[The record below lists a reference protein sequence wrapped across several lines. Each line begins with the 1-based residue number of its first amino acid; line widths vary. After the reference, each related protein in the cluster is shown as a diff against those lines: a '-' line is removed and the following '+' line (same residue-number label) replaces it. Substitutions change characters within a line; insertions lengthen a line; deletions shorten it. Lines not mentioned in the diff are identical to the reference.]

1 MKSYLKNILAL
12 GAVSVLFSCQSEM
25 EPVGPAV
32 DFEPKVLVAKVD
44 DNVKADAEPSR
55 TSLAEGRMVRWSSSD
70 RIVAFE
76 DENPTL
82 SDENTTVTD
91 NGAIASF
98 TFSQTPLETN
108 FFWALYPADM
118 TATYDWAEIHTA
130 GIPVEQRA
138 VAGSFANNAN
148 LAVADATVE
157 DDVQFKNIGALLSLS
172 FTSTKKISS
181 IILKTTEETLAGSV
195 LIEPET
201 LDFVVDEGSGEVTL
215 TKVNATSGTYY
226 FVVYPGTYEGIDV
239 IFRSTDGGRAAYHS
253 SATLTIGRNE
263 VMFIRDFQ
271 IKDSKWEMIPQVPGA
286 WTKVTDVSDLAD
298 GDEIVITDEDAAYA
312 ISTTQNTNNR
322 SAVAVTASAD
332 GNTIEINDDVQ
343 IITLEA
349 SGDNWK
355 FNVGD
360 DAYLYAS
367 SASSNQLKTASAST
381 AGNNG
386 VWAVTA
392 SSAVAQGSNGRN
404 DMRFN
409 PNNGNPMFACYA
421 STSTMSAIAFYKNN
435 PGRDAQ
441 EYTITIVD
449 HTLGTVTTDPA
460 DKAYE
465 TQTVTITPVPADESY
480 AMTSVTVVDDEDNEI
495 TVTDNTFVMPSG
507 NVTITPV
514 FSAGLKT
521 VTTVAE
527 NGSISVEPGT
537 AVAPET
543 EVTITAVPDAGYE
556 FVSWSV
562 TGATPAS
569 TTATPTTF
577 TMPDSDVTVTATFA
591 KLPTWVKTDLADI
604 AAGDT
609 LVIVDLNTV
618 KAMTNANGTGS
629 APAATAI
636 TLAAANTELNAAPAA
651 EVRWVLEKPSA
662 STYKFKKPGT
672 TDYLYCTATNNG
684 VRVGTNSNNVF
695 SIALDGSNNPFLLN
709 SGTNRYV
716 GVYNSSDWRCYTSI
730 NANINAT
737 RTAFFAKQDNTTWV
751 LDAINVTTPPT
762 KTVYEVGDSFD
773 DSGMVVSATY
783 VDEDDNTH
791 TKVVVVDASE
801 LTTVAPDM
809 TTGGAKSVSISW
821 KEKNTTQAIT
831 VIEWGVDELEITT
844 PPDKVNYSV
853 GDTFDPD
860 GMVVVAHY
868 VDLGGS
874 SETKDVIVDKESLE
888 FTPSGALVSGTT
900 YVRISFGGKSVNQ
913 PISVADWVL
922 DSITIT
928 TAPTK
933 TTYSVG
939 ETFNPSGM
947 VVTAHYV
954 DNGGSADPVD
964 EFVNLESLTIPTN
977 ALTLGTTSVTIGYT
991 FKDRTRTASQAIT
1004 VIDSAPSHSV
1014 TFNQLASSTG
1024 CTYTVSAGGSSV
1036 TSGGDV
1042 TEGAEVTLAVAN
1054 LGTGYTFSSWLVTKA
1069 DDVNTTVTVT
1079 NGKFTMPAYDVKIF
1093 ASFTVTDN
1101 LTRSLIGVTGTGY
1114 TDWTNK
1120 SDKSPAVYAGKTA
1133 GGNSS
1138 IQFNTY
1144 STSNKRGIISS
1155 TSGGYVKSVA
1165 LTWNSSTSNGRSVTV
1180 RGSTSEM
1187 TMSNFTSAASAIS
1200 ISKDDSAEKDISA
1213 AKYTYVGFQAIGGA
1227 LYLNNIA
1234 ITWVVTSD

>member
-1 MKSYLKNILAL
+1 MMKIKKAREMKKYFGIFAAAFAALSVLSCQREVEPEGGNDANLVSLKILTSVDAKSSLELDGESAPTGRVLWDYGDEITVFDGVGARRFTSDIAEEGAHSHVAAFDGNVDAGATAFAAVYPYAEGYTADDYDGSVISTAIPSEQLVAAPGSYSRNANVCVAYASKDDEEHVVADEGYVITQMLFHNVGGLLKFTLEQGGVHKSVTIRTTDKSAL
-12 GAVSVLFSCQSEM
+12 TGAIEATAATGAAVS
-25 EPVGPAV
+25 A
-32 DFEPKVLVAKVD
+32 
-44 DNVKADAEPSR
+44 
-55 TSLAEGRMVRWSSSD
+55 AEGSVDYVTIAAENDGFLAAGDYYAVVLPFADKTVSLEFSNGEKSKKRNSKAVISLDRAAMRDLGTIDAGIDYIPGDYLIGNYNGAYWILMNPAFSSTLYPSVNTGVTTSFATLSYTEFFTELDTNDYLWHVRK
-70 RIVAFE
+70 
-76 DENPTL
+76 DENGYYIYHT
-82 SDENTTVTD
+82 EGTT
-91 NGAIASF
+91 NKYLAYS
-98 TFSQTPLETN
+98 
-108 FFWALYPADM
+108 
-118 TATYDWAEIHTA
+118 
-130 GIPVEQRA
+130 
-138 VAGSFANNAN
+138 GSSNNAQQATE
-148 LAVADATVE
+148 LSSPSTYFDITVE
-157 DDVQFKNIGALLSLS
+157 DGVAAVESK
-172 FTSTKKISS
+172 
-181 IILKTTEETLAGSV
+181 
-195 LIEPET
+195 
-201 LDFVVDEGSGEVTL
+201 
-215 TKVNATSGTYY
+215 ATSGRKLRYNSSSPR
-226 FVVYPGTYEGIDV
+226 FVFYASGQQDIWFIP
-239 IFRSTDGGRAAYHS
+239 AAY
-253 SATLTIGRNE
+253 
-263 VMFIRDFQ
+263 
-271 IKDSKWEMIPQVPGA
+271 DSR
-286 WTKVTDVSDLAD
+286 
-298 GDEIVITDEDAAYA
+298 EILSLEF
-312 ISTTQNTNNR
+312 
-322 SAVAVTASAD
+322 AVTAKSLTTKNYSSFTGQAATATSGSEPVSVSLSYSWTGDAIIESFNTATGVLALNGATGTATVSASYTGED
-332 GNTIEINDDVQ
+332 YRPA
-343 IITLEA
+343 EA
-349 SGDNWK
+349 S
-355 FNVGD
+355 
-360 DAYLYAS
+360 
-367 SASSNQLKTASAST
+367 
-381 AGNNG
+381 
-386 VWAVTA
+386 
-392 SSAVAQGSNGRN
+392 
-404 DMRFN
+404 
-409 PNNGNPMFACYA
+409 
-421 STSTMSAIAFYKNN
+421 
-435 PGRDAQ
+435 
-441 EYTITIVD
+441 YTITV
-449 HTLGTVTTDPA
+449 
-460 DKAYE
+460 
-465 TQTVTITPVPADESY
+465 
-480 AMTSVTVVDDEDNEI
+480 
-495 TVTDNTFVMPSG
+495 
-507 NVTITPV
+507 
-514 FSAGLKT
+514 SA
-521 VTTVAE
+521 A
-527 NGSISVEPGT
+527 
-537 AVAPET
+537 AA
-543 EVTITAVPDAGYE
+543 
-556 FVSWSV
+556 
-562 TGATPAS
+562 
-569 TTATPTTF
+569 
-577 TMPDSDVTVTATFA
+577 A
-591 KLPTWVKTDLADI
+591 KWVKTDLADI

-636 TLAAANTELNAAPAA
+636 TLAASNTELNAAPAA
-651 EVRWVLEKPSA
+651 DVRWVLEKPTA

-672 TDYLYCTATNNG
+672 TDNYLYCTATNNG

-709 SGTNRYV
+709 SGTTRYL
-716 GVYNSSDWRCYTSI
+716 GVYSGTSGTDWRCYTSI
-730 NANINAT
+730 NTNINAT
-737 RTAFFAKQDNTTWV
+737 RTTFFAKQDNTTWV

-773 DSGMVVSATY
+773 ASGMVVSATY

-791 TKVVVVDASE
+791 TKVVVVDASK
-801 LTTVAPDM
+801 LTIVAPAM

-821 KEKNTTQAIT
+821 EGKNTTQAIT

-900 YVRISFGGKSVNQ
+900 YVRISFGGKSVDQ

-1165 LTWNSSTSNGRSVTV
+1165 LTWNSNTSNGRSVTV

-1187 TMSNFTSAASAIS
+1187 TMSNFTSAASAVS

>member
-44 DNVKADAEPSR
+44 DNVKADDEPSR

-148 LAVADATVE
+148 LAVADATVD

-286 WTKVTDVSDLAD
+286 WIKVTDVSDLAD

-355 FNVGD
+355 FNVGTD
-360 DAYLYAS
+360 QYLYA
-367 SASSNQLKTASAST
+367 AGGSNNNHLKTASAST
-381 AGNNG
+381 AGDNG
-386 VWAVTA
+386 KWALTT
-392 SSAVAQGSNGRN
+392 SSAIAQGDAARN
-404 DMRFN
+404 SLRY
-409 PNNGNPMFACYA
+409 NNSSTLFSCYA
-421 STSTMSAIAFYKNN
+421 SGQKAIAFYKNN

-449 HTLGTVTTDPA
+449 RTLGTVTTDPA

-569 TTATPTTF
+569 TTANPTTF
-577 TMPDSDVTVTATFA
+577 TMPDSDVTVTATF
-591 KLPTWVKTDLADI
+591 KK
-604 AAGDT
+604 AAGWIETPLSSISSSDVF
-609 LVIVDLNTV
+609 VIVANDKYALPHDGNSAPVCISVTV
-618 KAMTNANGTGS
+618 SEGRLTGTIPENVQWNLTGSSTDGYTFYPNGSTSKYLRCTTTASSSSNDNLRVSTGARNVFTVDSDGHIMTKDNYTTRIIGLNGTSNFRGY
-629 APAATAI
+629 
-636 TLAAANTELNAAPAA
+636 
-651 EVRWVLEKPSA
+651 V
-662 STYKFKKPGT
+662 
-672 TDYLYCTATNNG
+672 TAT
-684 VRVGTNSNNVF
+684 
-695 SIALDGSNNPFLLN
+695 
-709 SGTNRYV
+709 SGTEAIFKFY
-716 GVYNSSDWRCYTSI
+716 
-730 NANINAT
+730 ALE
-737 RTAFFAKQDNTTWV
+737 DNTTWN
-751 LDAINVTTPPT
+751 LKGIAVTTPPT
-762 KTVYEVGDSFD
+762 KTTYEAGEDFD
-773 DSGMVVSATY
+773 ATGMVVTATY
-783 VDEDDNTH
+783 EDADGIKDDKEVVLNNADLTITPS
-791 TKVVVVDASE
+791 TK
-801 LTTVAPDM
+801 LTAGTNSV
-809 TTGGAKSVSISW
+809 TITYEGKS
-821 KEKNTTQAIT
+821 TTQAIT
-831 VIEWGVDELEITT
+831 VVEWVLDSIEITT
-844 PPDKVNYSV
+844 PP
-853 GDTFDPD
+853 
-860 GMVVVAHY
+860 
-868 VDLGGS
+868 
-874 SETKDVIVDKESLE
+874 
-888 FTPSGALVSGTT
+888 
-900 YVRISFGGKSVNQ
+900 
-913 PISVADWVL
+913 
-922 DSITIT
+922 
-928 TAPTK
+928 TK
-933 TTYSVG
+933 TTYAVG
-939 ETFNPSGM
+939 DSFVATGM
-947 VVTAHYV
+947 VVTAHYI
-954 DNGGSADPVD
+954 DNGGSSYTKDETVD
-964 EFVNLESLTIPTN
+964 N
-977 ALTLGTTSVTIGYT
+977 
-991 FKDRTRTASQAIT
+991 
-1004 VIDSAPSHSV
+1004 
-1014 TFNQLASSTG
+1014 NQLNISPVGPYAE
-1024 CTYTVSAGGSSV
+1024 A
-1036 TSGGDV
+1036 GDV
-1042 TEGAEVTLAVAN
+1042 IVTVTYGGFSDTVDIEVVAEVTEYAI
-1054 LGTGYTFSSWLVTKA
+1054 TFSQPSETGCSIAVTVGGA
-1069 DDVNTTVTVT
+1069 SISSGDSFEEGTVVTLEATAGDGYEFSAWTVTGAT
-1079 NGKFTMPAYDVKIF
+1079 PADASAATTTFTVGSTDVEIS
-1093 ASFTVTDN
+1093 ASFVEAAPTEKEYYILDAQT
-1101 LTRSLIGVTGTGY
+1101 TTI
-1114 TDWTNK
+1114 
-1120 SDKSPAVYAGKTA
+1120 A
-1133 GGNSS
+1133 
-1138 IQFNTY
+1138 
-1144 STSNKRGIISS
+1144 TSNSYAAVSNASCATGLSNPGSYPS
-1155 TSGGYVKSVA
+1155 TASWSITLGSKQTNSPSGLWWGS
-1165 LTWNSSTSNGRSVTV
+1165 NSGQKAKMILSNGNIA
-1180 RGSTSEM
+1180 G
-1187 TMSNFTSAASAIS
+1187 ASAIATALGVTTS
-1200 ISKDDSAEKDISA
+1200 ATYYAALICSTSFANISRVDVTIRG
-1213 AKYTYVGFQAIGGA
+1213 TGGA
-1227 LYLNNIA
+1227 TSGTIYLLRSTDGGTTYSKVGEASYSSGNLTPSFTIA
-1234 ITWVVTSD
+1234 SPATSAIYALAFHVTAWGSIKAPVVTFYTLD